1 MADEGRENFVISLSH
16 YLVLGAILFAIAVIG
31 IFLNRKNL
39 IVLLMAIEL
48 MLLAVNM
55 NFVAFSYF
63 LDDPSGQIFVFFIL
77 TVAAAESAIGLAI
90 LVVLFRN
97 LSTINVDDL
106 KQLKG

>member
-1 MADEGRENFVISLSH
+1 MLSLSH
-16 YLVLGAILFAIAVIG
+16 YLILGAILFAIGVVG

-48 MLLAVNM
+48 MLLAVNI
-55 NFVAFSYF
+55 NFVAFSHYMGD
-63 LDDPSGQIFVFFIL
+63 LAGQIFVFFIL

-97 LSTINVDDL
+97 LRTINVEDL
-106 KQLKG
+106 DSLKG

>member
-1 MADEGRENFVISLSH
+1 MISLSH
-16 YLVLGAILFAIAVIG
+16 YLILGAVLFSISVVG

-55 NFVAFSYF
+55 NFVSFASY
-63 LDDPSGQIFVFFIL
+63 LNDLHGQMFVIFIL
-77 TVAAAESAIGLAI
+77 AVAAAEAAIGLAI

-97 LSTINVDDL
+97 LSTIHVDDL
-106 KQLKG
+106 DSLKG

>member
-1 MADEGRENFVISLSH
+1 MLSLSH
-16 YLVLGAILFAIAVIG
+16 FLVLGALLFAIGVVG

-55 NFVAFSYF
+55 NFVAFSHY
-63 LDDPSGQIFVFFIL
+63 LGDTAGQIFVFFIL

-97 LSTINVDDL
+97 LNTIHVDDL
-106 KQLKG
+106 DSLKG